1 MFSKQTNTRISN
13 TISFRV
19 AAVYSLVFAFSF
31 IAITLIA
38 YLFLDSTLHRRD
50 REQVRVEL
58 QSLRDQYLAG
68 GRALFEQ
75 TVLNN
80 DRFRKNNPFFTRII
94 DHKGHSVQVFF
105 TQYWEEF
112 NLSALDQ
119 LPVDPGDEWI
129 YLKAR
134 EGKQQLEILTA
145 ELPDGFRFQVGI
157 SSADRQLIL
166 DQFTDTLLFV
176 TVPLVLLGMAGG
188 SFVARRILSPLR
200 HLIRTVVA
208 IQAGQ
213 MEARVP
219 RSHNRDELDELGRL
233 FNEMTGQIQRLIR
246 GMKDA
251 LDNVAHDLRT
261 PMTRFRNR
269 AETALHQEGN
279 PLAYREALQDCIE
292 ESDRILGMLA
302 ILMDI
307 SEAETGTLRLQRR
320 RVDLVALVGAVVD
333 MYQYVAEEKGIGI
346 HLQLPPRM
354 ELELDPERISQ
365 VLANLLDNAVKYTPP
380 AGRID
385 LAVLAEPGQVR
396 IQVEDNGGGLD
407 PAEIDHLWELLY
419 RGRQATQKGIGLGLS
434 LVRAIVQAH
443 GGTVSARSAATGGA
457 LFEVLLPDPATQPAS
472 VDSPPEDRLGGK
484 T

>member
-1 MFSKQTNTRISN
+1 MFSKQTKTRISN

-68 GRALFEQ
+68 GTTLFEQ

-94 DHKGHSVQVFF
+94 DHEGRSVQVFF

-119 LPVDPGDEWI
+119 LSIDPGDEWI

-134 EGKQQLEILTA
+134 EGKQELEILTA
-145 ELPDGFRFQVGI
+145 RLPDGFRFQVGI
-157 SSADRQLIL
+157 SSADRRLIL

-200 HLIRTVVA
+200 HLIRTVVS

-233 FNEMTGQIQRLIR
+233 FNEMTDQIQRLIR

-269 AETALHQEGN
+269 AEAALHQEDK
-279 PLAYREALQDCIE
+279 PLACREALQDCIE
-292 ESDRILGMLA
+292 ESDRILATLA

-307 SEAETGTLRLQRR
+307 SEAETGTLRLQIR
-320 RVDLVALVGAVVD
+320 RVDLSALVESVVD
-333 MYQYVAEEKGIGI
+333 MYQYVAEEKTITI
-346 HLQLPPRM
+346 HLDLPGKI
-354 ELELDPERISQ
+354 EWELDPERISQ
-365 VLANLLDNAVKYTPP
+365 ALANLVDNAVKYTSHGGHVDLRVMPE
-380 AGRID
+380 AGR
-385 LAVLAEPGQVR
+385 VR
-396 IQVEDNGGGLD
+396 IQVEDNGPGLD
-407 PAEIDHLWELLY
+407 PSEIEHLWERLF

-443 GGTVSARSAATGGA
+443 GGTVSARPADSGGA
-457 LFEVLLPDPATQPAS
+457 LFELVLPDPTSQADKSATNLT
-472 VDSPPEDRLGGK
+472 E